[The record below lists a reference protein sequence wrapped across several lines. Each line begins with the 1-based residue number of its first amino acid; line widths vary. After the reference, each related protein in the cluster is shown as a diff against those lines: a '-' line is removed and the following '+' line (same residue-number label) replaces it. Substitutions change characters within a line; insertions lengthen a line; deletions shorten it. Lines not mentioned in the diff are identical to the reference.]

1 MSAKKNL
8 LIVAHIP
15 SDNTRRLRD
24 AVIAGASSPD
34 ISDVELRA
42 LVPFEAQP
50 ADVKWADAVILGTT
64 ENLGYMSGA
73 LKDFFDR
80 IYYPCLEETQGK
92 PYALYIRA
100 GHDGTGTRR
109 GVETIV
115 TGLRWRAVQPPLIC
129 RGPWQEEFVGQC
141 QELGMFMAAS
151 LEAGIV

>member
-1 MSAKKNL
+1 MASKHL
-8 LIVAHIP
+8 LLVAHIP

-24 AVIAGASSPD
+24 AVISGATTTDIAG
-34 ISDVELRA
+34 IELRS
-42 LVPFEAQP
+42 LIPFEAQP

-129 RGPWQEEFVGQC
+129 RGAWQDEFVDQCRDLGQ
-141 QELGMFMAAS
+141 LMAAG
-151 LEAGIV
+151 LEAGVI